1 MLLLWLEFNSKQTA
15 TRSLQWLLKLLS
27 LPNVRH
33 LTELKTVRPVP
44 RATSLCMTERTHEI
58 RIESHPRSF
67 TEWSDLCS
75 PAGYKK
81 EVVRTSCNGVR
92 IGRLDSL
99 KDAGKH
105 LGTAQMLGNGVWLN
119 CSGWV
124 GSLRMERICQRE
136 VLGRCLRNDVPTNW
150 RACLFQWPFSSL
162 EDFNELHWTLPIKRR
177 RKKNVIWRRSPHRYS
192 SLG

>member
-1 MLLLWLEFNSKQTA
+1 
-15 TRSLQWLLKLLS
+15 
-27 LPNVRH
+27 
-33 LTELKTVRPVP
+33 
-44 RATSLCMTERTHEI
+44 MTERTHEI

-81 EVVRTSCNGVR
+81 EVVRTSCNGVS

-177 RKKNVIWRRSPHRYS
+177 RKKKRDLEKIPS
-192 SLG
+192 SLLIAGVVCLGVQLTTGSMYARMSQRINELCIYIYIHKVGECVCVRASACGTSK